1 MSVMNWDEKYSVGI
15 IKIDDQHKKLIGL
28 VNKLYDAM
36 REGKG
41 KDILISILAET
52 LEYTKYHFETEE
64 AMFEK
69 FSYSLKREHI
79 KEHKDLREKVEKLF
93 KDLEAGKATITI
105 EVFQFLKEWISTHIM
120 QSDQKYKV
128 ELAGKIS

>member
-15 IKIDDQHKKLIGL
+15 MKIDDQHKKLIAL
-28 VNKLYDAM
+28 VNKLYEAM

-41 KDILISILAET
+41 KEVLISILAET

-69 FSYSLKREHI
+69 FSYSLKSEHM
-79 KEHKDLREKVEKLF
+79 KEHRDLKEKVDKLYLDVEK
-93 KDLEAGKATITI
+93 GKATITI
-105 EVFQFLKEWISTHIM
+105 EVFHFLKDWIVTHIM
-120 QSDQKYKV
+120 QSDQKYKS
-128 ELAGKIS
+128 ELAGK